1 MHDCMPAD
9 PLAPA
14 ADLAAQAR
22 QAWPGE
28 TATYGAARE
37 ALLAEEIELRRHLE
51 RVAALRRVLPPGPRI
66 ATSYVFVDETSASR
80 TLPDLFGDHDTLIV
94 YCWMFG
100 PARARPCPM
109 CTNLLGPLDGNA
121 ADLEQQVALAVI
133 GRSPIAR
140 QIAFKAE
147 RGWRHLKL
155 YETDDAFPRDVRA
168 LAPDGD
174 EWPALLVFTR
184 DDTGIRLHWAG
195 EMSGVTADPGQ
206 DPRGAPDLAP
216 LWNLL
221 DLTPRGRDQDWYPK
235 LAY

>member
-1 MHDCMPAD
+1 MPAD

-22 QAWPGE
+22 QAWLGE
-28 TATYGAARE
+28 TATYCAARE

-51 RVAALRRVLPPGPRI
+51 RVAALRRALPPGPPI
-66 ATSYVFVDETSASR
+66 TTSYAFIDETGASR

-155 YETDDAFPRDVRA
+155 YETDDAFPRDFRA

-174 EWPALLVFTR
+174 EWPALLVFIR
-184 DDTGIRLHWAG
+184 DDTDIWLHWAG